1 MTSSGSAV
9 NHFGAVDETTKRLV
23 GRCAQ
28 VPWLKE
34 EMEDNKVTNQKGLLG
49 IEIPSAMTSALS
61 VVEFAS
67 AHKDSPSM
75 QTSDEGVGL
84 RKNGTQAD
92 ERIGKEKAIG
102 QEKSPFEVDV
112 EGEGEGEG
120 EGEA

>member
-1 MTSSGSAV
+1 MTSSGSAI

-28 VPWLKE
+28 VPWLKDE
-34 EMEDNKVTNQKGLLG
+34 IEDNTATNATAKSRLLG

-67 AHKDSPSM
+67 AHKEKPNT
-75 QTSDEGVGL
+75 QTSDRGGIVGL
-84 RKNGTQAD
+84 RDNGTTIEEQL
-92 ERIGKEKAIG
+92 GKEKAIE
-102 QEKSPFEVDV
+102 QEKSPFEV
-112 EGEGEGEG
+112 